1 MVNTNGIVDLSA
13 MRSNPKYIFFT
24 DFDGT
29 ITLQDSNDYMTDN
42 IGFGTALRK
51 QGNKDVLDG
60 VKTFRDSFK
69 EMMDSIDRP
78 YSECIQFLVD
88 NVKLD
93 PYFRNFLKYAD
104 SINMPVI
111 ILSGGMTP
119 IIKGLLKAL
128 VGSDADNIQIVSNHV
143 KLRDG
148 YQNLDESGG
157 WEIEFH
163 DDSSFGHDKS
173 LTIRPYAQ
181 LPLDKRPMLFYAG
194 DGVSDLSAARETDLL
209 FAKNGKDLV
218 TYCVR
223 EDVPF
228 TIFEDWRDI
237 EKVVGEIVYVHH
249 AILFLRMMIAYRFA
263 IGMARSPCKM
273 LSQRVTSCTSLCDFC
288 NLIYERT
295 SADIRRLC
303 H

>member
-1 MVNTNGIVDLSA
+1 MVTTNGTTNLSA
-13 MRSNPKYIFFT
+13 MKPNPKYVFFT

-42 IGFGTALRK
+42 IGFGIALRK

-88 NVKLD
+88 HIKLD

-104 SINMPVI
+104 TINMPVI

-119 IIKGLLKAL
+119 IIKGLLAAL
-128 VGSDADNIQIVSNHV
+128 VGSDADNIEIVSNHV
-143 KLRDG
+143 KLREG
-148 YQNLDESGG
+148 HRNLDEVGG

-163 DDSSFGHDKS
+163 DDSDFGHDKS
-173 LTIRPYAQ
+173 LAIRPYAQ
-181 LPLDKRPMLFYAG
+181 LPHENRPTLFYAG

-209 FAKNGKDLV
+209 FAKKGKDLV

-228 TIFEDWRDI
+228 TIFEDWRNI
-237 EKVVGEIVYVHH
+237 EKVVREIV
-249 AILFLRMMIAYRFA
+249 
-263 IGMARSPCKM
+263 
-273 LSQRVTSCTSLCDFC
+273 
-288 NLIYERT
+288 
-295 SADIRRLC
+295 
-303 H
+303 